1 MDYKVVYTRLS
12 QKDLDR
18 LDPSIVRRILKKVDE
33 SSKRT
38 EPLEFAKKL
47 TGFVI
52 DTYRFRVGDY
62 RVVFRLDPQNQQLV
76 ILVVLRVRHRKKVY
90 KNLEQ

>member
-1 MDYKVVYTRLS
+1 MDYKIVYTKLS
-12 QKDLDR
+12 QKDLDK

-33 SSKRT
+33 FSKRAA
-38 EPLEFAKKL
+38 PLEFAKKL

-76 ILVVLRVRHRKKVY
+76 ILVVLRVRHRKEVY

>member
-1 MDYKVVYTRLS
+1 MDYKVVYTKFS
-12 QKDLDR
+12 QKDLDK
-18 LDPSIVRRILKKVDE
+18 LNSSVVRRILKKVDGF
-33 SSKRT
+33 SKQT
-38 EPLEFAKKL
+38 DPLEFAKKL

-76 ILVVLRVRHRKKVY
+76 ILVLLRVRHRKEVY
-90 KNLEQ
+90 KNLDQ

>member
-1 MDYKVVYTRLS
+1 MDYKVVYTKLS
-12 QKDLDR
+12 QKDLNK
-18 LDPSIVRRILKKVDE
+18 LDASIVRRILKKVDE
-33 SSKRT
+33 FSRQSD
-38 EPLEFAKKL
+38 PLEFAKKL
-47 TGFVI
+47 IGFVL

-76 ILVVLRVRHRKKVY
+76 ILVVLRVRHRKEVY

>member
-1 MDYKVVYTRLS
+1 MDYKIVYTKLS
-12 QKDLDR
+12 QKDLEK

-33 SSKRT
+33 FSKRMD
-38 EPLEFAKKL
+38 PLEFAKKL

-76 ILVVLRVRHRKKVY
+76 ILVVLRVQHRKEVY

>member
-1 MDYKVVYTRLS
+1 MDYKVVYTKLS
-12 QKDLDR
+12 QKDLNK

-33 SSKRT
+33 FSRQSD
-38 EPLEFAKKL
+38 PLEFAKKL
-47 TGFVI
+47 IGFVL

-76 ILVVLRVRHRKKVY
+76 ILVVLRVRHRKEVY

>member
-1 MDYKVVYTRLS
+1 MDYRVVYTKLS

-18 LDPSIVRRILKKVDE
+18 LDPSIVRRILKKVNE
-33 SSKRT
+33 FSKRKD
-38 EPLEFAKKL
+38 PLEFAKKL
-47 TGFVI
+47 TGFVM

-62 RVVFRLDPQNQQLV
+62 RVVFRLDSQSQQLV
-76 ILVVLRVRHRKKVY
+76 ILVVLRVRHRKEAY

>member
-1 MDYKVVYTRLS
+1 MDYKVVYTKLS
-12 QKDLDR
+12 QKDLDK
-18 LDPSIVRRILKKVDE
+18 LDSSIVRRILKKVDE
-33 SSKRT
+33 FSKRSD
-38 EPLEFAKKL
+38 PLEFAKKL

-62 RVVFRLDPQNQQLV
+62 RVVFRLDPQSKQLV
-76 ILVVLRVRHRKKVY
+76 ILVIIRVRHRKEVY

>member
-1 MDYKVVYTRLS
+1 MDYRVVYTKFS

-18 LDPSIVRRILKKVDE
+18 LDSSDVRRILKKVNEFSQRPD
-33 SSKRT
+33 
-38 EPLEFAKKL
+38 PLEFAKKL

-62 RVVFRLDPQNQQLV
+62 RVVFRVDPQTKHLV
-76 ILVVLRVRHRKKVY
+76 VLVVLRVRHRKEVY
-90 KNLEQ
+90 KNLDQ

>member
-33 SSKRT
+33 FSKRP

>member
-1 MDYKVVYTRLS
+1 MDYKVVYTKLS

-33 SSKRT
+33 LSKRAD
-38 EPLEFAKKL
+38 PLEFAKKL

-76 ILVVLRVRHRKKVY
+76 ILVVLRVRHRKEVY
-90 KNLEQ
+90 KNLEN

>member
-1 MDYKVVYTRLS
+1 MDYKIVYTKLS
-12 QKDLDR
+12 QKDLEK

-33 SSKRT
+33 FSKQT
-38 EPLEFAKKL
+38 DPLEFAKKL

-76 ILVVLRVRHRKKVY
+76 ILVVLRVRHRKEVY